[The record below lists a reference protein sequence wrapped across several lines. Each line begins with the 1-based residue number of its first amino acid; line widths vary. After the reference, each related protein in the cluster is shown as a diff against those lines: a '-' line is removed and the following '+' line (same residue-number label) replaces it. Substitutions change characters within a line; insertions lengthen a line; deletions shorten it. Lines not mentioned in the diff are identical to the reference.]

1 MVYVAVTPAMR
12 LQQGTTQVV
21 VPQQAVSK
29 VMIQST
35 KPGTQQGVSVQQ
47 MAGLSSVSQPALTS
61 LVVSKV
67 SSLSTPL
74 LSVVVSSSA
83 AGSHATAAVGGGS
96 GMLNFSSSPSSAL
109 STGVQ
114 QAGVPRA
121 AVMQE
126 NALRRAQPSVRP
138 AAAAAGLPQQLGVRQ
153 APGSLA
159 TGLQQQQLVGS
170 VQGSSGDAVRPSV
183 AAQQPRMPLGTPRVR
198 GPTK

>member
-1 MVYVAVTPAMR
+1 MR
-12 LQQGTTQVV
+12 LQQGSTQVV

-126 NALRRAQPSVRP
+126 NVLRRAQPSVRP
-138 AAAAAGLPQQLGVRQ
+138 VAAAAGLTQQLGVRQ

-170 VQGSSGDAVRPSV
+170 IQGSSGDTVRPSV